1 MGRQLKTIF
10 VVVGALVVTAFG
22 IDAADTLRG
31 ENGTML
37 AQLVGRETE
46 ECPTGMLPVRNVPGV
61 ACVDAYEASP
71 NEGCSILSPQHM
83 LDTQR
88 NLSVQGCAAASK
100 EGNEPWRFVT
110 RDQAM
115 QLCARSEKR
124 LPTSVEWYALALGMA
139 DGPTTCNTATRS
151 VAPTGSF
158 AECIS
163 PHGAYDLVGN
173 VWEWVRDDVINGTY
187 KERALPETGYV
198 AQVDENGM
206 AVASTDT
213 PDQLFNADYFWSQ
226 SEGAY
231 GIIRG
236 GYYDSGNDAGV
247 YAVHADTLPTS
258 ASPGIGFRCVRDTL

>member
-1 MGRQLKTIF
+1 MKWVRLTL

-37 AQLVGRETE
+37 AQLVGKDAE
-46 ECPTGMLPVRNVPGV
+46 ECPKGMLPVRNVSGV

-71 NEGCSILSPQHM
+71 SEGCSILSPRHM
-83 LDTQR
+83 RDTQR
-88 NLSVQGCAAASK
+88 NLSVQGCGATSK
-100 EGNEPWRFVT
+100 EGSEPWRFVT

-124 LPTSVEWYALALGMA
+124 LPTSAEWYALALGMA
-139 DGPTTCNTATRS
+139 DGPTACNTATRS
-151 VAPTGSF
+151 VSSTGSF
-158 AECIS
+158 KECVS
-163 PHGAYDLVGN
+163 PAGAYDLVGN
-173 VWEWVRDDVINGTY
+173 VWEWVRDDIIDGTY

-206 AVASTDT
+206 ATASTDNPDT
-213 PDQLFNADYFWSQ
+213 PLFNDDYFWSQ
-226 SEGAY
+226 REGAY

-236 GYYDSGNDAGV
+236 GYYDSGNDGGV
-247 YAVHADTLPTS
+247 YAVHADTPPTS
-258 ASPGIGFRCVRDTL
+258 ASPGIGFRCVRDAV